1 MKNPFVIALTA
12 ALITAGAIKAA
23 PALAETPQQAQTY
36 VSHVRTADLD
46 LSTATGQRVLHLR
59 LARAAREVCGIA
71 SDVDLKGQNEARQC
85 REDALTR
92 ANAEGEA
99 SFAQAKRGT
108 IIAVTASR

>member
-12 ALITAGAIKAA
+12 ALITGGVIKAA
-23 PALAETPQQAQTY
+23 PALAETPQQPQTY

-59 LARAAREVCGIA
+59 VARAAREVCGIA
-71 SDVDLKGQNEARQC
+71 SDVDLKGQNEVRRC
-85 REDALTR
+85 REEAMAQASR
-92 ANAEGEA
+92 ASEA
-99 SFAQAKRGT
+99 SFAQAKPGT